1 MQIVYVLADNEK
13 LKYYNE
19 LIKSV
24 YSLHYQ
30 MPEQK
35 ICVLTDN
42 DTFNLINKLEITQFA
57 ELRPIEVPSD
67 LSVVERSR
75 YLKLITRQVI
85 SGEMLFIDADTV
97 IARPFPEI
105 KSEKSIGIVWDINI
119 HRTKVEFC
127 DKVSELCGIP
137 LNDFK
142 YYYNSGVIWS
152 KDNDISHKF
161 FSEWLELWDITRKA
175 GCYKDQPSFNHIC
188 EKFSDSILTLDNM
201 WNCQIGSWMSTP
213 LHCFYGSY
221 IIHYFHDTTSA
232 YKLSNP
238 YYLEKKYNDKEM
250 LEILQNPYN
259 AFDECKVLK
268 INDGYYHIKGDM
280 SYRLIHWL
288 WKKHNKIYNMIERI
302 LRPIAGHIFKKKTK

>member
-97 IARPFPEI
+97 IARPFQ
-105 KSEKSIGIVWDINI
+105 K
-119 HRTKVEFC
+119 
-127 DKVSELCGIP
+127 
-137 LNDFK
+137 
-142 YYYNSGVIWS
+142 
-152 KDNDISHKF
+152 
-161 FSEWLELWDITRKA
+161 
-175 GCYKDQPSFNHIC
+175 
-188 EKFSDSILTLDNM
+188 
-201 WNCQIGSWMSTP
+201 
-213 LHCFYGSY
+213 
-221 IIHYFHDTTSA
+221 
-232 YKLSNP
+232 
-238 YYLEKKYNDKEM
+238 
-250 LEILQNPYN
+250 
-259 AFDECKVLK
+259 
-268 INDGYYHIKGDM
+268 
-280 SYRLIHWL
+280 
-288 WKKHNKIYNMIERI
+288 
-302 LRPIAGHIFKKKTK
+302 